1 MDLTSQELLALLP
14 LATAATLFSRLVVG
28 WRTVGTFAPALLSLT
43 VMQLGARDAG
53 AALLVAGGA
62 TLLVAPILDRLALPR
77 ATRLSVNVVAVIA
90 ALVGT
95 GSAAGET
102 SAAPV
107 VVIAIVM
114 ERTWDSI
121 GVTGTGGAV
130 RLYATTVGLAFA
142 IAAIVASLAD
152 RLTAMPWYGAA
163 AIGIGL
169 NVVVGSY
176 RGLRLNELRRFRP
189 ARHTESG
196 DEARTELLVV
206 AG

>member
-14 LATAATLFSRLVVG
+14 LATAATLASRLVVG
-28 WRTVGTFAPALLSLT
+28 WRTIGTFAPALLALT

-62 TLLVAPILDRLALPR
+62 TLVVSPILDALALPR

-95 GSAAGET
+95 GTAAGES

-121 GVTGTGGAV
+121 SVSGTGGAIG
-130 RLYATTVGLAFA
+130 LYGRTVGLAFG
-142 IAAIVASLAD
+142 IAALVASVAD
-152 RLTAMPWYGAA
+152 RLIAMPWYSAA
-163 AIGIGL
+163 AIGLAL
-169 NVVVGSY
+169 NVAVGSY
-176 RGLRLNELRRFRP
+176 RGLRLSELRRFRA
-189 ARHTESG
+189 ARRPIDGTG
-196 DEARTELLVV
+196 ARTGL
-206 AG
+206 AAM

>member
-1 MDLTSQELLALLP
+1 MDLTSHELLALLP
-14 LATAATLFSRLVVG
+14 IATAATLATRLVLG
-28 WRTVGTFAPALLSLT
+28 WKTIGTFAPALLALT
-43 VMQLGARDAG
+43 VMQLGARGAG
-53 AALLVAGGA
+53 AGLLVAGGA

-95 GSAAGET
+95 GVAAGES

-121 GVTGTGGAV
+121 NVSGVGSAIW
-130 RLYATTVGLAFA
+130 LYGSTVGLAFA

-152 RLTAMPWYGAA
+152 SVVAAPWYASA
-163 AIGIGL
+163 TLGIAL
-169 NVVVGSY
+169 NVIVGSY
-176 RGLRLNELRRFRP
+176 RGLRLSEVRRFRP
-189 ARHTESG
+189 ARTAA
-196 DEARTELLVV
+196 DQPV
-206 AG
+206 AA